1 MIKIAVDA
9 MGGDN
14 APEATVLG
22 AQLAVKKFKDIELT
36 LYGDETKIRQY
47 LKNDERIKIV
57 HTDSYIDMGEHDPI
71 RQIRTNRKSSLVLAM
86 KSCKE
91 GENDGLVTAG
101 PTQAVIV
108 GAHIIIKKIPQMS
121 RVALAPIIPNADG
134 THKIML
140 DVGANVELRP
150 EHLEELAIY
159 ATVAAKVVFGVDNP
173 RVGLLN
179 IGTEP
184 GKGREVDQQ
193 TYERLMA
200 NQSINFIGN
209 VETKEILT
217 SNCEILLTDGFTGNM
232 VMKAV
237 EGTAKGSGIILKN
250 CIKSSLFGKIGYLF
264 MRKNLKKYKSVL
276 SADDVGGAMLCGVN
290 VPVVKAHGSSD
301 SWAFYNGIRRV
312 RELIASNLV
321 PTVISLLP
329 NKEENNESE

>member
-36 LYGDETKIRQY
+36 LYGDDTKIRQY

>member
-14 APEATVLG
+14 APECTVLG
-22 AQLAVKKFKDIELT
+22 AQLAVEKFKDIELT
-36 LYGDETKIRQY
+36 LYGDEEKIRKY
-47 LKNDERIKIV
+47 LKNEERIKIV
-57 HTDSYIDMGEHDPI
+57 HTDSFIDMGEHDPVRAI
-71 RQIRTNRKSSLVLAM
+71 RSNRKSSLVLAM

-108 GAHIIIKKIPQMS
+108 GAHIIIKRIEQMS
-121 RVALAPIIPNADG
+121 RVALCPIIPSVDG
-134 THKIML
+134 RGKLLL

-159 ATVAAKVVFGVDNP
+159 ATVAAKVIFGVENP

-184 GKGREVDQQ
+184 GKGREVDQL

-200 NQSINFIGN
+200 NQQINFIGN

-217 SNCEILLTDGFTGNM
+217 ADCDILLTDGFTGNM
-232 VMKAV
+232 VMKTL
-237 EGTAKGSGIILKN
+237 EGTAKGTGLILKK
-250 CIKSSLFGKIGYLF
+250 CIKSSFFGVIGSLF
-264 MRKNLKKYKSVL
+264 MRKSLKKYKQTL

-290 VPVVKAHGSSD
+290 VPLVKAHGSSD
-301 SWAFYNGIRRV
+301 GYAFYHGIRRV
-312 RELIASNLV
+312 RELIESDLTA
-321 PTVISLLP
+321 TVVSMLP
-329 NKEENNESE
+329 KKEEENVE

>member
-14 APEATVLG
+14 APECTVLG
-22 AQLAVKKFKDIELT
+22 AQLAVKKFPDIELT
-36 LYGDETKIRQY
+36 LYGDESKIRKY
-47 LKNDERIKIV
+47 LKNEERIKIV
-57 HTDSYIDMGEHDPI
+57 HTESFIDMGEHDPVRAI
-71 RQIRTNRKSSLVLAM
+71 RSNRKSYWVLAM

-91 GENDGLVTAG
+91 GENQGLVTAG

-108 GAHIIIKKIPQMS
+108 GAHVIIKRIEQMS
-121 RVALAPIIPNADG
+121 RVALCPIIPCVNG
-134 THKIML
+134 SHKLLL

-159 ATVAAKVVFGVDNP
+159 ATVAARVIFGVESP

-200 NQSINFIGN
+200 NPKVNFIGN

-217 SNCEILLTDGFTGNM
+217 ADCEILLTDGFTGNM
-232 VMKAV
+232 VMKTI
-237 EGTAKGSGIILKN
+237 EGTAKGTGMMLKK
-250 CIKSSLFGKIGYLF
+250 CIKSSFFGIIGSLF
-264 MRKNLKKYKSVL
+264 MKNSLKKYKSMV

-290 VPVVKAHGSSD
+290 VPLVKAHGSSD
-301 SWAFYNGIRRV
+301 AFAFYNGIRRV
-312 RELIASNLV
+312 RELIESNLIQ
-321 PTVISLLP
+321 TVVSLLP
-329 NKEENNESE
+329 KKEEENETE

>member
-1 MIKIAVDA
+1 MIRIAVDA

-14 APEATVLG
+14 APESTVLG
-22 AQLAVKKFKDIELT
+22 AQMAVKKFKDIELT
-36 LYGDETKIRQY
+36 LYGDEQKIRKY
-47 LKNDERIKIV
+47 LKNEERIKIV
-57 HTDSYIDMGEHDPI
+57 HTDSYIDMGEHDPV
-71 RQIRTNRKSSLVLAM
+71 RQIRTNRKSSLVLSM

-91 GENDGLVTAG
+91 GENDGLITAG

-121 RVALAPIIPNADG
+121 RVALSPLIPSANG
-134 THKIML
+134 SYKMFL
-140 DVGANVELRP
+140 DAGANIELRP

-159 ATVAAKVVFGVDNP
+159 ATVAAKVIFGKENP

-193 TYERLMA
+193 TYQRLMD
-200 NQSINFIGN
+200 NQQINFIGN

-217 SNCEILLTDGFTGNM
+217 ADCEILLTDGFTGNM

-237 EGTAKGSGIILKN
+237 EGTAKGSGIILKK
-250 CIKSSLFGKIGYLF
+250 CIKSSVLGMIGAFF
-264 MRKNLKKYKSVL
+264 MRKSLKKYKSAL

-301 SWAFYNGIRRV
+301 AYAFYCGIKRI
-312 RELIASNLV
+312 RELIESNLIEN
-321 PTVISLLP
+321 VIASLP
-329 NKEENNESE
+329 NKEEDSNVQ

>member
-22 AQLAVKKFKDIELT
+22 AQLAVEQFDDIELT
-36 LYGDETKIRQY
+36 LYGDESKIRKY
-47 LKNDERIKIV
+47 LKNEERIKIV
-57 HTDSYIDMGEHDPI
+57 HTDSYIDMGEHDPV
-71 RQIRTNRKSSLVLAM
+71 RQIRSNRKSSLVLAM

-91 GENDGLVTAG
+91 GENDGIITAG

-108 GAHIIIKKIPQMS
+108 GAHNIIKKIEQMS
-121 RVALAPIIPNADG
+121 RVALCPLIPSVNG
-134 THKIML
+134 KYKLML

-159 ATVAAKVVFGVDNP
+159 ATVAAKVIFGVESP

-184 GKGREVDQQ
+184 GKGREVDQL

-200 NQSINFIGN
+200 NQQINFIGN
-209 VETKEILT
+209 VETKEVLT
-217 SNCEILLTDGFTGNM
+217 ADCEILLTDGFTGNM
-232 VMKAV
+232 VMKTI
-237 EGTAKGSGIILKN
+237 EGTAKGTGMILTN
-250 CIKSSLFGKIGYLF
+250 CIKSTLMGKIGYLF
-264 MRKNLKKYKSVL
+264 MRKNLKQYKKML

-290 VPVVKAHGSSD
+290 VPLVKAHGSSD
-301 SWAFYNGIRRV
+301 AFAFFCGIRRV
-312 RELIASNLV
+312 RELIESNLIQ
-321 PTVISLLP
+321 TVVSLLP
-329 NKEENNESE
+329 KKDEGNETE

>member
-14 APEATVLG
+14 APESTVLG
-22 AQLAVKKFKDIELT
+22 AQLAVKNFKDIELT
-36 LYGDETKIRQY
+36 LYGNEEQIRKY

-57 HTDSYIDMGEHDPI
+57 HTDSFIDMGEHDPVRAI
-71 RQIRTNRKSSLVLAM
+71 RSNRKSSLVLAM

-108 GAHIIIKKIPQMS
+108 GAHIIIKRIEQMS
-121 RVALAPIIPNADG
+121 RVALCPIIPSVDG
-134 THKIML
+134 LGKLLL

-159 ATVAAKVVFGVDNP
+159 ATAAAKVIFGLESP

-184 GKGREVDQQ
+184 GKGREVDQL

-200 NQSINFIGN
+200 NQQINFVGN

-217 SNCEILLTDGFTGNM
+217 ADCDILLTDGFTGNM
-232 VMKAV
+232 VMKTL
-237 EGTAKGSGIILKN
+237 EGTAKGTGMILTN

-264 MRKNLKKYKSVL
+264 MRENLKKYKQTL

-290 VPVVKAHGSSD
+290 VPLVKAHGSSD
-301 SWAFYNGIRRV
+301 GYAFYHGIRRV
-312 RELIASNLV
+312 RELIESDLTA
-321 PTVISLLP
+321 TVVSMLP
-329 NKEENNESE
+329 KKEEENAE